1 MSLTKGF
8 ATESAEEHGVNL
20 LLTIDSLVRL
30 LLRDI
35 RRLDMNR
42 SIFRFL
48 AVALAFLATVSAM
61 AVASVQG
68 SFERTYQVSGAV
80 NLQVLTRSGD
90 VTVRSG
96 PAGSVTVRGKIHVGD
111 RWFSGNRQAEVS
123 EIEKNPPIQQTGN
136 SLHIDYVNAHD
147 ISVDYEITA
156 PADTTVET
164 RSGSGDQRMVG
175 LRSNLKLESGSGDMR
190 IEDISGEIQLHTG
203 SGEVEAREI
212 SGPFTAEAGSGDIRA
227 DEKGKGDV
235 RVHTGSGNIELRG
248 VDGML
253 DAHSGSGD
261 VTVQGANS
269 GRWEIRTS
277 SGNVELDLPS
287 GTGFDLDA
295 SAGSGS
301 VTVDRPVTMVVQGDL
316 RRAEHEIRGKVSG
329 GGPELLV
336 HTGSG
341 DVRIH

>member
-1 MSLTKGF
+1 
-8 ATESAEEHGVNL
+8 
-20 LLTIDSLVRL
+20 
-30 LLRDI
+30 
-35 RRLDMNR
+35 MNR
-42 SIFRFL
+42 SAFRFVVVVLALL
-48 AVALAFLATVSAM
+48 AVAPVAAS
-61 AVASVQG
+61 ASVQG

-80 NLQVLTRSGD
+80 DLQVLTRSGD
-90 VTVRSG
+90 ITVHTG
-96 PAGSVTVRGKIHVGD
+96 PAGTVTVRGKIHVGD
-111 RWFSGNRQAEVS
+111 RWFNGGRQAEVS
-123 EIEKNPPIQQTGN
+123 EIEKNPPIQQSGN
-136 SLHIDYVNAHD
+136 GIHIDYVNAHD

-164 RSGSGDQRMVG
+164 RSGSGDQRVVG

-190 IEDISGEIQLHTG
+190 LEDISGEIQLHTG
-203 SGEVEAREI
+203 SGDVEAREI
-212 SGPFTAEAGSGDIRA
+212 SGPFTAEAGSGDIRV
-227 DEKGKGDV
+227 DEKSKGDV

-248 VDGML
+248 VNGML

-261 VTVQGANS
+261 VTIQGANS

-277 SGNVELDLPS
+277 SGNVDLELPS
-287 GTGFDLDA
+287 GAGFDLDA

-301 VTVDRPVTMVVQGDL
+301 VTVDRPVTMTIQGDL
-316 RRAEHEIRGKVSG
+316 RRAQHEIRGKVSG

>member
-1 MSLTKGF
+1 
-8 ATESAEEHGVNL
+8 
-20 LLTIDSLVRL
+20 
-30 LLRDI
+30 
-35 RRLDMNR
+35 MNP
-42 SIFRFL
+42 SILRFL
-48 AVALAFLATVSAM
+48 AVALTFLATASAV
-61 AVASVQG
+61 AAASVQG

-80 NLQVLTRSGD
+80 DLRVLSRSGD
-90 VTVRSG
+90 IVVRSV

-111 RWFSGNRQAEVS
+111 RWFGGSQEADVG
-123 EIEKNPPIQQTGN
+123 EIEKNPPIQQSGN

-156 PADTTVET
+156 PSDTTVET
-164 RSGSGDQRMVG
+164 RTSSGDQRMVG
-175 LRSNLKLESGSGDMR
+175 LHSNLKLESGSGDMR
-190 IEDISGEIQLHTG
+190 LEDITGEIQLHTG
-203 SGEVEAREI
+203 SGDVEAREI

-248 VDGML
+248 VNGML

-261 VTVQGANS
+261 VTIQGANS

-301 VTVDRPVTMVVQGDL
+301 VTVDRPLTMTIQGDL
-316 RRAEHEIRGKVSG
+316 RRVQHEIRGKVSG

>member
-1 MSLTKGF
+1 
-8 ATESAEEHGVNL
+8 
-20 LLTIDSLVRL
+20 
-30 LLRDI
+30 
-35 RRLDMNR
+35 MNH
-42 SIFRFL
+42 SILRFL
-48 AVALAFLATVSAM
+48 TAALTFAVAASAI

-68 SFERTYQVSGAV
+68 SFERTCQVSGGV
-80 NLQVLTRSGD
+80 DLQVLTRSGD
-90 VTVRSG
+90 ITVHSG
-96 PAGSVTVRGKIHVGD
+96 PAGSVVVRGKIHVGD
-111 RWFSGNRQAEVS
+111 RWFTGGRQSEVS
-123 EIEKNPPIQQTGN
+123 EIEKNPPIQQSGN
-136 SLHIDYVNAHD
+136 SIHIDYLNAHD

-156 PADTTVET
+156 PAQTTVTT

-175 LRSNLKLESGSGDMR
+175 LHSNLKLESGSGDMKL
-190 IEDISGEIQLHTG
+190 EDISGEIQLHTG
-203 SGEVEAREI
+203 SGDVEAREI
-212 SGPFTAEAGSGDIRA
+212 SGPFTAEAGSGDIRV
-227 DEKGKGDV
+227 DEKSKGDV

-248 VDGML
+248 VSGML

-261 VTVQGANS
+261 VTIQGENS

-277 SGNVELDLPS
+277 SGNVDLELPS

-301 VTVDRPVTMVVQGDL
+301 VTVDRPVTMTVQGDL
-316 RRAEHEIRGKVSG
+316 RRAQHEIRGKVSG

>member
-1 MSLTKGF
+1 MKQ
-8 ATESAEEHGVNL
+8 
-20 LLTIDSLVRL
+20 
-30 LLRDI
+30 
-35 RRLDMNR
+35 
-42 SIFRFL
+42 SIFRSL
-48 AVALAFLATVSAM
+48 VGLLTVMASVSVVAA
-61 AVASVQG
+61 ASVQG

-80 NLQVLTRSGD
+80 DLQVLTRSGD

-111 RWFSGNRQAEVS
+111 RWFSGGRQADVS
-123 EIEKNPPIQQTGN
+123 EIEKNPPIQQSGN
-136 SLHIDYVNAHD
+136 SIHIDYLNAHD

-156 PADTTVET
+156 PPDTAVTT
-164 RSGSGDQRMVG
+164 RSGSGDQRMAG
-175 LRSNLKLESGSGDMR
+175 LHSNLNLESGSGDMR
-190 IEDISGEIQLHTG
+190 LEDINGEIRVRTG
-203 SGEVEAREI
+203 SGNVEAREI
-212 SGPFTAEAGSGDIRA
+212 AGPFSAEAGSGDIRA

-235 RVHTGSGNIELRG
+235 RVHTGSGNVEVRG
-248 VDGML
+248 MNGML

-261 VTVQGANS
+261 VTIQGVNS

-277 SGNVELDLPS
+277 SGNVDLELPS
-287 GTGFDLDA
+287 GANFDLDA

-316 RRAEHEIRGKVSG
+316 RRAQHEVRGKVSG